1 MYNTG
6 IFSCVCVSNK
16 KYESLFSV
24 NILIIFQG
32 GLWCF
37 GGNGLPYAESFG
49 EVPSATVEMFCLEAL
64 VKHSEVTCIF
74 KMWFTFYDR
83 NKKIVHHGSFKRN
96 NPHFL

>member
-1 MYNTG
+1 MYSSG
-6 IFSCVCVSNK
+6 IFLSNK

-24 NILIIFQG
+24 NILIIFEG

-64 VKHSEVTCIF
+64 VKHSEVSYIF
-74 KMWFTFYDR
+74 KMWFSFYDH
-83 NKKIVHHGSFKRN
+83 NEKIVHDCSFKGS